1 MILSFE
7 LLGDEHVEIVFD
19 DEARRELIRLLSE
32 TEIPGD
38 HFHLF
43 LGEMGGGFG
52 KITEPFN
59 KWSPQ
64 RRPLLQILISFNNQR
79 QRPQVHA
86 RSKERRQR
94 PISDP

>member
-59 KWSPQ
+59 KGAK
-64 RRPLLQILISFNNQR
+64 IISSVCAWYLPNET
-79 QRPQVHA
+79 P
-86 RSKERRQR
+86 ERGGQDE
-94 PISDP
+94 PNG